1 MYFVLSFNDHNFK
14 RAVDACLAG
23 SQKLSKSKIT
33 DLNEAKKFCEE
44 QIRKDN
50 YQNILF
56 IYHYLFFHFG
66 FRFSKKADIPSLAS
80 IAIIFIVIILLV
92 YA

>member
-44 QIRKDN
+44 QIGKDN
-50 YQNILF
+50 
-56 IYHYLFFHFG
+56 
-66 FRFSKKADIPSLAS
+66 
-80 IAIIFIVIILLV
+80 
-92 YA
+92 